1 MSNIKKDKLRP
12 IDALRKQMIED
23 VEKVSTPTINSSK
36 TNNKFPSVHHR
47 SISHAGNSVEFI
59 NRDISHRYD
68 MPARNKSCFDVHEI
82 QLQEILGIKQEM
94 IKMPTDLAELQNMI
108 KKNTEEDTKEL
119 FIQDLENMKL
129 QTSLDKEKFLGKVI
143 KEGGLLYRTQSGLI
157 QPHVAKIYDQIL
169 KKNKNNCSE
178 ISRNDIDLGAPSG
191 RKEVEIIIA

>member
-1 MSNIKKDKLRP
+1 
-12 IDALRKQMIED
+12 
-23 VEKVSTPTINSSK
+23 
-36 TNNKFPSVHHR
+36 
-47 SISHAGNSVEFI
+47 
-59 NRDISHRYD
+59 